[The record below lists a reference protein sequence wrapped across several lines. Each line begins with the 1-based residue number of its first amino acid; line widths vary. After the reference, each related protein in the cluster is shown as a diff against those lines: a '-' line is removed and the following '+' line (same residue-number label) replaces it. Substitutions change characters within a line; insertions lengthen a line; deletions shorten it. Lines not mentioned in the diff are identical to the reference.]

1 VSEYVLGEESK
12 ELLRLRIQQA
22 VWARVTDAFLDRAG
36 IQRGWRV
43 LDLGCG
49 PGFVVPSLRERVG
62 AEGEVVALDES
73 ARWLAYIR
81 KSARDA
87 GWQNVRTIESRV
99 ENAHLDAGLYDAV
112 FSRWLFSHLADP
124 AGALLRVKEALR
136 PGGIVAIQDY
146 NLEGLSLFPESVG
159 FQAVV
164 RATRAFYGGHGGDLW
179 IGARLPRLFR
189 QAGLEMVAYSA
200 NVLTGAPGS
209 PVFQWAE
216 SFFFN
221 HVASMVEDGA
231 LTEDERRL
239 FIDEWGER
247 RRNPDT
253 MYFSPIVVDA
263 AARKR

>member
-1 VSEYVLGEESK
+1 VTEYVLGEESK

-22 VWARVTDAFLDRAG
+22 VWARVTDAFLDRVG
-36 IQRGWRV
+36 IRRGWRV

-62 AEGEVVALDES
+62 PEGEVVALDES
-73 ARWLAYIR
+73 ARMLAYLR

-99 ENAHLDAGLYDAV
+99 ESAPLDPGSYDAV
-112 FSRWLFSHLADP
+112 YSRWLFSHLADP
-124 AGALLRVKEALR
+124 AAALQRVKDALR
-136 PGGIVAIQDY
+136 PGGVVAIQDY
-146 NLEGLSLFPESVG
+146 NLEGISLFPESVG

-164 RATRAFYGGHGGDLW
+164 RATRKFYGGHGGDLW

-189 QAGLEMVAYSA
+189 QAGLETVSYAA

-216 SFFFN
+216 AFFFN
-221 HVASMVEDGA
+221 HVASMVDDGA
-231 LTEDERRL
+231 LAEEERRL
-239 FIDEWGER
+239 FLDEWGQR
-247 RRNPDT
+247 RRDPDT